1 MELMDRLRPWSG
13 LWCAL
18 VLLWVQCFS
27 LLAEAAAEREPEST
41 EPAHRKGELVRR
53 ERRAQGAADE
63 PMAAL
68 FQDLSTRLQEGAQ
81 GPLGPRGPT
90 PDVRGNV
97 GPQGQRGVQGPPG
110 LPGPPGPKGLPGPDG
125 VSLPGPQGHPGPRGR
140 RGPQGD
146 KGPMGVQGPPGPQGP
161 AADGEEQAQALIDL
175 GEDLI
180 RRQAVIRESN
190 NAAAELLAS
199 GVARVET
206 AIGRDSQVLSSD
218 RSSLSDAESSVLQGA
233 EASAHYRGLSAG
245 AREDL
250 YRRMATE
257 HAYEL
262 RLARDREAAGIGQ
275 DNKSGALRSSWHVA
289 LPLGI
294 LISFAM

>member
-1 MELMDRLRPWSG
+1 MDRFRPWSG

-18 VLLWVQCFS
+18 VILWMQCGS
-27 LLAEAAAEREPEST
+27 LLAADVAAEGKPEST
-41 EPAHRKGELVRR
+41 EPVHRKGELVRR
-53 ERRAQGAADE
+53 ERKAQGTADE

-68 FQDLSTRLQEGAQ
+68 FEDLSTRLQEGAQ

-97 GPQGQRGVQGPPG
+97 GPQGQRGIQGPPG
-110 LPGPPGPKGLPGPDG
+110 LPGPPGPKGLPGADG

-146 KGPMGVQGPPGPQGP
+146 KGLIGVQGPPGPQGP

-190 NAAAELLAS
+190 NAAAELLAT
-199 GVARVET
+199 GVARVER
-206 AIGRDSQVLSSD
+206 AIGQDSQALSSD
-218 RSSLSDAESSVLQGA
+218 RSSLSDAEDSVLQGA
-233 EASAHYRGLSAG
+233 EASAHYRGLSEG

-250 YRRMATE
+250 YRRMAME
-257 HAYEL
+257 HAYEQ

-275 DNKSGALRSSWHVA
+275 DNKSGALRASWHAA
-289 LPLGI
+289 LSLGI
-294 LISFAM
+294 LMGLVM